1 MKNIKLFEDFVN
13 ERRSN
18 YDKKDGPIIDG
29 IKAALKKGRI
39 DCGEMCEVMVDS
51 NNKELPEGQYA
62 IMPFTKGGD
71 YWKAGLLKRQ
81 ADKVIDDLNKNFDGD
96 IELIKT
102 DTGKSIM
109 SWIVEVK

>member
-1 MKNIKLFEDFVN
+1 MKIYETFEQFIN
-13 ERRSN
+13 ERRSS
-18 YDKKDGPIIDG
+18 YDKTDGPVIDG

-39 DCGEMCEVMVDS
+39 DCGSMCEVSVDS
-51 NNKELPEGQYA
+51 NNRELPEGQYA
-62 IMPFTKGGD
+62 IMPFTNDGD

-81 ADKVIDDLNKNFDGD
+81 ADKVIDDLNKNFEGD

-102 DTGKSIM
+102 DTGKSVR